1 MPWRK
6 FTCRPTR
13 GGRVDP
19 GCGDPDPR
27 TGVIR
32 LSVIDGDGQ
41 FADIRYPV
49 THGRL
54 HTCWRS
60 CMMGQIFDHE
70 ETVMGLRPAA
80 TYRLRE
86 CGRAMTRRPGQFTDL
101 RYPVTPTLA
110 HKLARAF
117 DGQVF
122 DHPKTVMGLRRL
134 ARTVCEGV
142 TARWRDGVESFPTFG
157 IQSHRCLHACWRG
170 RSMEQ
175 IFDH

>member
-1 MPWRK
+1 MAQVHLSANTWWEGRPGMWRPGPAHRCHS
-6 FTCRPTR
+6 TQCDRRRWAVCRHSVSSHTR
-13 GGRVDP
+13 TLAHMLAQLYDGTDFRP
-19 GCGDPDPR
+19 SR
-27 TGVIR
+27 N
-32 LSVIDGDGQ
+32 GDGV
-41 FADIRYPV
+41 A
-49 THGRL
+49 
-54 HTCWRS
+54 
-60 CMMGQIFDHE
+60 
-70 ETVMGLRPAA
+70 PAA
-80 TYRLRE
+80 THRLRE

>member
-1 MPWRK
+1 
-6 FTCRPTR
+6 
-13 GGRVDP
+13 
-19 GCGDPDPR
+19 
-27 TGVIR
+27 
-32 LSVIDGDGQ
+32 
-41 FADIRYPV
+41 
-49 THGRL
+49 
-54 HTCWRS
+54 
-60 CMMGQIFDHE
+60 
-70 ETVMGLRPAA
+70 
-80 TYRLRE
+80 
-86 CGRAMTRRPGQFTDL
+86 
-101 RYPVTPTLA
+101 
-110 HKLARAF
+110 LARAF